1 MGQHPRHLRHLIA
14 VLAVGG
20 LIVAAALLAGHINTR
35 NDAGG
40 IVTADLNVDSRGD
53 CGLFCAFTAHRGRW
67 ISNQQSQMAPQGETS
82 ARDQGV
88 ERTRP

>member
-1 MGQHPRHLRHLIA
+1 MRKRPHHLRHLIA
-14 VLAVGG
+14 ALAVGG
-20 LIVAAALLAGHINTR
+20 LITAAAMLAGHINTR

-40 IVTADLNVDSRGD
+40 IVTADLNVDARGD

-82 ARDQGV
+82 AADQGS